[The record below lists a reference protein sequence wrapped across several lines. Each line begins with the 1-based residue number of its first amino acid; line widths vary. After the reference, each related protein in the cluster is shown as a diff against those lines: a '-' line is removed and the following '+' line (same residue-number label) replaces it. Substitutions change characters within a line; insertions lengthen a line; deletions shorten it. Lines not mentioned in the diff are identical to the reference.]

1 MATKRDLKNEG
12 QRMPDPNPYVAAPEP
27 RADRSILINFVLD
40 KSGSMYPLREATI
53 AGFNE
58 FKNAQAI
65 EAGTALMTL
74 TLFDTEFRTVATAVP
89 VGDVLDLTRQT
100 YVPGG
105 NTALY
110 DAVGHTMKLTDE
122 YVAAHHP
129 DQVLFV
135 IMTDGEENSSLE
147 YTRDTIFALIADRQ
161 KGAHYEFV
169 YLGANQD
176 SYVSGT
182 AMGIAPGRMIDYD
195 ATPEG
200 THFAMSRLNLN
211 VRAHRR
217 SMAAQEPV
225 WFTPDFE
232 AMADLEGDAL
242 EAQKAKYV
250 REAGTK

>member
-1 MATKRDLKNEG
+1 
-12 QRMPDPNPYVAAPEP
+12 
-27 RADRSILINFVLD
+27 
-40 KSGSMYPLREATI
+40 
-53 AGFNE
+53 
-58 FKNAQAI
+58 
-65 EAGTALMTL
+65 
-74 TLFDTEFRTVATAVP
+74 
-89 VGDVLDLTRQT
+89 
-100 YVPGG
+100 
-105 NTALY
+105 
-110 DAVGHTMKLTDE
+110 
-122 YVAAHHP
+122 
-129 DQVLFV
+129 
-135 IMTDGEENSSLE
+135 
-147 YTRDTIFALIADRQ
+147 
-161 KGAHYEFV
+161 V